1 MPGVVWQ
8 HYYLLME
15 NDIHARMGFANFHMW
30 TSHEMYIC
38 ETFLKCPR
46 TSTSSVSII
55 LDITRI
61 HAWTLNDVS
70 SVWAL
75 KSPTVYFLKEK
86 KSLALEGFEPQSIA
100 WKSSALPTRA

>member
-55 LDITRI
+55 GGHYKDPRVDIERC
-61 HAWTLNDVS
+61 LQCMG
-70 SVWAL
+70 L
-75 KSPTVYFLKEK
+75 EK
-86 KSLALEGFEPQSIA
+86 PNSLFFKRKKIIGTGGI
-100 WKSSALPTRA
+100 